1 MDYRLRL
8 TARDGTER
16 HQMELEFEEHDK
28 GEVVSAFASP
38 LLTLMLDVLDEGAAG
53 RWDDEPTGSGTRIET
68 RDTVEKLRPLLEQLG
83 GSWLR
88 YFKPPV
94 EVVPLADLYEFAAA
108 LDDIIDQWEE
118 WHEDQAALIVLLASA
133 QIGKDIDDLA
143 AYTELPADQVRV
155 YAERLWAAGVWR
167 AGRAYWPNLGKT
179 LILTKDAMVADGVIG
194 RVPGTDSWTLT
205 EAYQH
210 SEAPAE
216 TVLMEGV

>member
-1 MDYRLRL
+1 
-8 TARDGTER
+8 
-16 HQMELEFEEHDK
+16 
-28 GEVVSAFASP
+28 
-38 LLTLMLDVLDEGAAG
+38 
-53 RWDDEPTGSGTRIET
+53 
-68 RDTVEKLRPLLEQLG
+68 LEQLG

-108 LDDIIDQWEE
+108 LDDADDQSEE
-118 WHEDQAALIVLLASA
+118 WREEHSALVVLLASA

-143 AYTELPADQVRV
+143 AYTGLPVERVRL
-155 YAERLWAAGVWR
+155 YAERLWVADVWR

-179 LILTKDAMVADGVIG
+179 LILTKDAMVADGIIV

>member
-1 MDYRLRL
+1 VDYRLKL

-16 HQMELEFEEHDK
+16 HEMEVGFEEHDK
-28 GEVVSAFASP
+28 GEVVSVLASP
-38 LLTLMLDVLDEGAAG
+38 LLTLMLDVLDDGAAG
-53 RWDDEPTGSGTRIET
+53 RWDDQPTESESPIET
-68 RDTVEKLRPLLEQLG
+68 RDTVEKLRPLLEQFG

-108 LDDIIDQWEE
+108 LDDIVDQSEE
-118 WHEDQAALIVLLASA
+118 WREEQSALIVLLASA

-143 AYTELPADQVRV
+143 AYTALPVEQVRL

-167 AGRAYWPNLGKT
+167 AGRAYWPNLGKR
-179 LILTKDAMVADGVIG
+179 LILSKDAMVADGISG

-210 SEAPAE
+210 SQAPTE
-216 TVLMEGV
+216 TVLLEGV